1 MPAEPPAAATR
12 RTRRSDV
19 PRRALDVPPGFPEG
33 YANGGGAREALLV
46 LSALRG
52 IKPFQLHELAW
63 SEGTAE
69 GSLAAIRAG
78 AAGSPADQEWARDI
92 DPRVVEHDAARV
104 GARFVTPIDGE
115 YLPVFLELL
124 HDPPVALYVSGT
136 PLTVLADRVSV
147 VGARNCSPTGNEVA
161 MSIGA
166 GLGGVGVSVVSG
178 AARGIDAAS
187 HRGALNAGGTSI
199 AVLGSGHDLP
209 YPKGSSE
216 LVRRIAASGAVVSE
230 YAPGVVA
237 EPFRFP
243 ARNRL
248 VAALGHAL
256 VVVEGAHGSGSMISV
271 DHALD
276 LGRDVFA
283 VPGPVTSP
291 LAEIPLSLIREGATM
306 IRGAADLLDDLGY
319 SARLLIEPPPNLAG
333 DERRVYE
340 ALGASGL
347 PDAISSATG
356 VPPSGVTTALLSLE
370 LKGLVRS
377 SGGRYERRVIPAAAA
392 ALESVSGAG

>member
-1 MPAEPPAAATR
+1 VPVEVRP
-12 RTRRSDV
+12 TRRSDV

-33 YANGGGAREALLV
+33 YAAGVGARDALLV

-52 IKPFQLHELAW
+52 IKPYQLHELAW

-69 GSLAAIRAG
+69 ASLASIRAG
-78 AAGSPADQEWARDI
+78 RAGSGADQEWAREL
-92 DPRVVEHDAARV
+92 DPGTVGRDAARLGV
-104 GARFVTPIDGE
+104 RFVTPVDDE
-115 YLPVFLELL
+115 YLQVFFELL
-124 HDPPVALYVSGT
+124 HDPPVALYVSGRS
-136 PLTVLADRVSV
+136 LLELDERVAV

-166 GLGGVGVSVVSG
+166 GLGGAGVCVVSG

-187 HRGALNAGGTSI
+187 HRGALSAGGTSI

-216 LVRRIAASGAVVSE
+216 LVQRIAAAGAVVSE

-248 VAALGHAL
+248 VAALGRAL

-291 LAEIPLSLIREGATM
+291 LAEIPLSLIRDGATM
-306 IRGAADLLDDLGY
+306 VRGAADLLDDLGY
-319 SARLLIEPPPNLAG
+319 SAKLLLEPPPNLKD

-347 PDAISSATG
+347 PDALASATG
-356 VPPSGVTTALLSLE
+356 LALATVTTALLSLE
-370 LKGLVRS
+370 LKGLVRTT
-377 SGGRYERRVIPAAAA
+377 GGRYERRV
-392 ALESVSGAG
+392 AG

>member
-1 MPAEPPAAATR
+1 M
-12 RTRRSDV
+12 

-33 YANGGGAREALLV
+33 YASGADARAALLV

-63 SEGTAE
+63 AEGTAE
-69 GSLAAIRAG
+69 ASLAAIRAG
-78 AAGSPADQEWARDI
+78 KAGSDADQVWARQL
-92 DPRVVEHDAARV
+92 DPGEIGRDAKRL
-104 GARFVTPIDGE
+104 GARFLTPADEE
-115 YLPVFLELL
+115 YLSVFLELL
-124 HDPPVALYVSGT
+124 HDPPVALYVSGR
-136 PLTVLADRVSV
+136 PLTCLADRVAV
-147 VGARNCSPTGNEVA
+147 VGARNCSPLGNELA

-166 GLGGVGVSVVSG
+166 GLGGVGACVVSG

-187 HRGALNAGGTSI
+187 HRGALQVGGTSI

-209 YPKGSSE
+209 YPKGSRD
-216 LVRRIAASGAVVSE
+216 LLTRIEASGAVVSE
-230 YAPGVVA
+230 YAPGVEA

-248 VAALGHAL
+248 VAALARAL

-291 LAEIPLSLIREGATM
+291 LAEVPLALIREGATM
-306 IRGAADLLDDLGY
+306 IRGADDLLDDLGY
-319 SARLLIEPPPNLAG
+319 GERLSVEPPRNLEG
-333 DERRVYE
+333 DE
-340 ALGASGL
+340 AAIFSAIGASATA
-347 PDAISSATG
+347 DAIAAAIRLPLAS
-356 VPPSGVTTALLSLE
+356 VITALLSLE
-370 LKGLVRS
+370 MKGLVRNA
-377 SGGRYERRVIPAAAA
+377 GGRYERRLTAA
-392 ALESVSGAG
+392 SS

>member
-1 MPAEPPAAATR
+1 M
-12 RTRRSDV
+12 
-19 PRRALDVPPGFPEG
+19 PPGFPDG
-33 YANGGGAREALLV
+33 YASGDGAREALLV

-52 IKPFQLHELAW
+52 IKPYQLHELAW
-63 SEGTAE
+63 SEGTAQA
-69 GSLAAIRAG
+69 SLAAIRMG
-78 AAGSPADQEWARDI
+78 AAASEADRAWAR
-92 DPRVVEHDAARV
+92 ELDAASVDREAAALGV
-104 GARFVTPIDGE
+104 RFVTPADDE

-136 PLTVLADRVSV
+136 RLTELPERVSV

-166 GLGGVGVSVVSG
+166 GLGGVGVCVVSG

-187 HRGALNAGGTSI
+187 HRGALTSGGTSI

-216 LVRRIAASGAVVSE
+216 LVSRVAAAGAVVSE
-230 YAPGVVA
+230 YAPGVPA

-248 VAALGHAL
+248 VAALGRAL

-276 LGRDVFA
+276 LGREVFA

-291 LAEIPLSLIREGATM
+291 LAEIPLALIREGATM
-306 IRGAADLLDDLGY
+306 IRGADDLLDDLGY
-319 SARLLIEPPPNLAG
+319 TARLRLEPPPNLSG
-333 DERRVYE
+333 DELRVYE

-347 PDAISSATG
+347 PDAISAATTL
-356 VPPSGVTTALLSLE
+356 PAPAVTTALLSLE
-370 LKGLVRS
+370 LKGLVRIM
-377 SGGRYERRVIPAAAA
+377 GGRYERRVVAATTAG
-392 ALESVSGAG
+392 SVSGAG

>member
-1 MPAEPPAAATR
+1 MRGDAPPTR
-12 RTRRSDV
+12 RTDV

-33 YANGGGAREALLV
+33 YAGSTHARPALLV

-63 SEGTAE
+63 ATGTAE
-69 GSLAAIRAG
+69 ASLAAIQAG
-78 AAGSPADQEWARDI
+78 EAGSEADQQWARQL
-92 DPRVVEHDAARV
+92 DPIEIEGDAERL
-104 GARFVTPIDGE
+104 GARFLTPADEE

-124 HDPPVALYVSGT
+124 HDPPVALYVSGRS
-136 PLTVLADRVSV
+136 LTRLADRVAV
-147 VGARNCSPTGNEVA
+147 VGARNCSPLGNELA

-166 GLGGVGVSVVSG
+166 GLGGVGACVVSG

-187 HRGALNAGGTSI
+187 HRGALQVGGTSI

-209 YPKGSSE
+209 YPKASRD
-216 LVRRIAASGAVVSE
+216 LLARIEASGAVVSE
-230 YAPGVVA
+230 YAPGVEA

-248 VAALGHAL
+248 VAALARAL

-271 DHALD
+271 EHALD

-291 LAEIPLSLIREGATM
+291 LAEVPLALIREGATM
-306 IRGAADLLDDLGY
+306 IRGADDLLDDLGY
-319 SARLLIEPPPNLAG
+319 GERLLLEPPPSLEG
-333 DERRVYE
+333 DE
-340 ALGASGL
+340 AAIFSAMGAAATA
-347 PDAISSATG
+347 DAVASATG
-356 VPPSGVTTALLSLE
+356 MPMASVLTALLSLE
-370 LKGLVRS
+370 LKGLVRNA
-377 SGGRYERRVIPAAAA
+377 GGRYERRLTAA
-392 ALESVSGAG
+392 SP

>member
-1 MPAEPPAAATR
+1 M
-12 RTRRSDV
+12 
-19 PRRALDVPPGFPEG
+19 LDVPPGFPDG
-33 YANGGGAREALLV
+33 YAGGPGARGALLV

-52 IKPFQLHELAW
+52 IKPYQLHELAW
-63 SEGTAE
+63 ATGTAE
-69 GSLAAIRAG
+69 ESLEAIRAG
-78 AAGSPADQEWARDI
+78 EVGSEADRGWARELDA
-92 DPRVVEHDAARV
+92 VEIEREARSL
-104 GARFVTPIDGE
+104 GARFVTPLDEE

-124 HDPPVALYVSGT
+124 HDPPVALFVSGRR
-136 PLTVLADRVSV
+136 LTELPDRVGV
-147 VGARNCSPTGNEVA
+147 VGARNCSPLGNEVA

-166 GLGGVGVSVVSG
+166 GLGGAGVCVVSG

-187 HRGALNAGGTSI
+187 HRGALNVGGSTI

-209 YPKGSSE
+209 YPKGSAQ
-216 LVRRIAASGAVVSE
+216 LVDRIAGRGAVVSE

-248 VAALGHAL
+248 VAALGRAL
-256 VVVEGAHGSGSMISV
+256 VVVEGAVGSGSMISV

-291 LAEIPLSLIREGATM
+291 LSEVPLALIREGAVM
-306 IRGAADLLDDLGY
+306 IRGAEDLLDDLGV
-319 SARLLIEPPPNLAG
+319 AAALLVEPPPNLDG

-340 ALGASGL
+340 ALGGSDL
-347 PDAISSATG
+347 PDAIATTTG
-356 VPPSGVTTALLSLE
+356 VPLPAVTTALLTLE

-377 SGGRYERRVIPAAAA
+377 VGGRYERRIARG
-392 ALESVSGAG
+392 SSDR

>member
-1 MPAEPPAAATR
+1 MG
-12 RTRRSDV
+12 V
-19 PRRALDVPPGFPEG
+19 
-33 YANGGGAREALLV
+33 
-46 LSALRG
+46 
-52 IKPFQLHELAW
+52 
-63 SEGTAE
+63 
-69 GSLAAIRAG
+69 
-78 AAGSPADQEWARDI
+78 
-92 DPRVVEHDAARV
+92 
-104 GARFVTPIDGE
+104 RFVTPADDE

-124 HDPPVALYVSGT
+124 HDPPVGLYVSGT
-136 PLTVLADRVSV
+136 PLTELPERVSV

-161 MSIGA
+161 MSVGA
-166 GLGGVGVSVVSG
+166 GLGGVGVCVVSG

-187 HRGALNAGGTSI
+187 HRGALASGGTSI

-216 LVRRIAASGAVVSE
+216 LVARIAAAGAVVSE
-230 YAPGVVA
+230 YAPGVAA
-237 EPFRFP
+237 EAFRFP

-248 VAALGHAL
+248 VAALGRAL

-283 VPGPVTSP
+283 VPGQVTSP
-291 LAEIPLSLIREGATM
+291 LAEIPLALIRDGATM
-306 IRGAADLLDDLGY
+306 IRGADDLLDDLGY
-319 SARLLIEPPPNLAG
+319 TERLRLEPPPNLSG

-347 PDAISSATG
+347 PDAISVSTTLA
-356 VPPSGVTTALLSLE
+356 PPAVTTALLSLE

-377 SGGRYERRVIPAAAA
+377 VGGRYERRVTSAAGAA
-392 ALESVSGAG
+392 SVSGAG